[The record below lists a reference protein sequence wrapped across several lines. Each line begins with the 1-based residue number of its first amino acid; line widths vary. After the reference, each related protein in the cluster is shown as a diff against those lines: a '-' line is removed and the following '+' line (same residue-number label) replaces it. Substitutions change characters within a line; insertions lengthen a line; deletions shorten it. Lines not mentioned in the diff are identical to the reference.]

1 MVRVPTYASYMSM
14 LNNALTNKAML
25 DLYSFQAS
33 TGLKAPNY
41 SGYGMDSYSIVNMEA
56 TLGVTS
62 NFLNNNTLLEIELE
76 TMNTSMETINN
87 AISDFKSALNSFN
100 GSDLANITPDYTGG
114 EITFSSNT
122 PTDYIGRTI
131 TINGTQYTF
140 TADDDSGNNI
150 SLDRLTEDDTYAEQ
164 VMNQLKAKIDPTGA
178 NPNYTFDGTTFSFPL
193 YTINGS
199 STILDA
205 PGVTTGEAHTMSN
218 EQYESLKNLQTL
230 AFSTMQMLADAL
242 NVTASG
248 RYLFGGGNSVNAP
261 VNFPFS
267 SLEEFQS
274 YYDGVNISFPE
285 NSAANLSNRTV
296 TADSTGSLEINQ
308 IGDNTFTITP
318 ENADGFLE
326 TSIVANASTTGTLTF
341 NSDTNT
347 INATQY
353 GAFNTLKAGDS
364 LVISGGGDTH
374 NGSFVVKSVSADGK
388 TITFEDIPGQNI
400 TANDQIVD
408 GGGVTFSTSFP
419 VGSVLDMS
427 GFGSNFPTEMQVTQV
442 NADGSL
448 VVTTD
453 PGYFNTNPVEIE
465 ASSKWSISTSS
476 YYKGGNLT
484 TEQRISENQSITM
497 DITAN
502 DPAFEKL
509 FRALGMIAQGNI
521 VDTQNPSAVFDGL
534 INADKAQELVQG
546 ATAVLQSGINS
557 SGDPNV
563 ETNANL
569 YEVSAKLNANYVT
582 LNSNNE
588 NLTLVQTNLQ
598 SSIDSL
604 KNVDQTEATV
614 KALLAANNLS
624 ASYSV
629 LQNAMSV
636 SLLNYLD

>member
-25 DLYSFQAS
+25 DLYSFQAT
-33 TGLKAPNY
+33 TGLKAPTY

-56 TLGVTS
+56 TLGVTT

-76 TMNTSMETINN
+76 TMNTAMETINN
-87 AISDFKSALNSFN
+87 AVSDFKSALNSFN

-122 PTDYIGRTI
+122 PADYIGRTI

-150 SLDRLTEDDTYAEQ
+150 SLDGLTEDDTYAEQ
-164 VMNQLKAKIDPTGA
+164 VMNQLKAKVDPTGA
-178 NPNYTFDGTTFSFPL
+178 YPDFTFDGASFSFPL

-205 PGVTTGEAHTMSN
+205 PGVTTGDPHTMST

-274 YYDGVNISFPE
+274 YYDGINISFPE

-308 IGDNTFTITP
+308 TGDNTFTITP

-374 NGSFVVKSVSADGK
+374 DGSFVVKSVSADGK

-400 TANDQIVD
+400 TADDQIVD

-427 GFGSNFPTEMQVTQV
+427 GFGSNFPPEMQVTQV

-448 VVTTD
+448 VVTAD
-453 PGYFNTNPVEIE
+453 PGYFNTNPVEVE

-476 YYKGGNLT
+476 YYKGGDLT

-521 VDTQNPSAVFDGL
+521 VDTQNPNEVFDGL

-546 ATAVLQSGINS
+546 ATAVLQSAINS

>member
-1 MVRVPTYASYMSM
+1 
-14 LNNALTNKAML
+14 
-25 DLYSFQAS
+25 
-33 TGLKAPNY
+33 
-41 SGYGMDSYSIVNMEA
+41 
-56 TLGVTS
+56 
-62 NFLNNNTLLEIELE
+62 
-76 TMNTSMETINN
+76 
-87 AISDFKSALNSFN
+87 
-100 GSDLANITPDYTGG
+100 
-114 EITFSSNT
+114 
-122 PTDYIGRTI
+122 
-131 TINGTQYTF
+131 
-140 TADDDSGNNI
+140 
-150 SLDRLTEDDTYAEQ
+150 
-164 VMNQLKAKIDPTGA
+164 
-178 NPNYTFDGTTFSFPL
+178 
-193 YTINGS
+193 
-199 STILDA
+199 
-205 PGVTTGEAHTMSN
+205 
-218 EQYESLKNLQTL
+218 
-230 AFSTMQMLADAL
+230 
-242 NVTASG
+242 
-248 RYLFGGGNSVNAP
+248 
-261 VNFPFS
+261 
-267 SLEEFQS
+267 
-274 YYDGVNISFPE
+274 
-285 NSAANLSNRTV
+285 
-296 TADSTGSLEINQ
+296 
-308 IGDNTFTITP
+308 
-318 ENADGFLE
+318 
-326 TSIVANASTTGTLTF
+326 
-341 NSDTNT
+341 
-347 INATQY
+347 
-353 GAFNTLKAGDS
+353 
-364 LVISGGGDTH
+364 
-374 NGSFVVKSVSADGK
+374 
-388 TITFEDIPGQNI
+388 
-400 TANDQIVD
+400 
-408 GGGVTFSTSFP
+408 
-419 VGSVLDMS
+419 MS

-448 VVTTD
+448 VVTAD

-521 VDTQNPSAVFDGL
+521 VDTQNPSEVFDGL